1 MKRFIGPGVLVLS
14 ALLLVAGY
22 APSLL
27 AACEIKDAALQ
38 TAVLPL
44 QSSALTIGPDA
55 SNGTIIYRQHFRP
68 GNPVMIECSH
78 GAEPDQPAIIGEFS
92 GSGHLS
98 DWSDGTFP
106 AGTVYQTEVPGI
118 GMAVYA
124 WNSTQHTV
132 PFNYPLTSLQQN
144 KGSGWTP
151 QQGIEFDIVFIK
163 TGVIIPGSISGER
176 LPKVNYNFYSV
187 GQPQVNI
194 GSLSFSGVIN
204 IVSRT
209 CTTPDVFVPMGRYE
223 ISKTFKNNGSVS
235 PWQDASIKLTG
246 CPRFYGMVGSG
257 GGAGGQRIQGRK
269 ISNSISVTLSPNTQI
284 LDNGLG
290 IMGLISSK
298 ESATGVGI
306 QLAWG
311 EKSDPSPQPVTFG
324 ASQLFTLPDDGAA
337 QQSIPLL
344 ARYIQTAPQVT
355 AGKAEA
361 TATFTIYY
369 Y

>member
-1 MKRFIGPGVLVLS
+1 MKNLIRPEILVLS
-14 ALLLVAGY
+14 ALLLAGY
-22 APSLL
+22 SSSLL
-27 AACEIKDAALQ
+27 AACGIRDSALHA
-38 TAVLPL
+38 AVLPL

-68 GNPVMIECSH
+68 GSPMMIDCDNSA
-78 GAEPDQPAIIGEFS
+78 GPDQPAIIGEFS
-92 GSGHLS
+92 GSGRVS
-98 DWSDGTFP
+98 DWSDSTFP

-124 WNSTQHTV
+124 WNSTQYTV

-144 KGSGWTP
+144 NDSTWTP
-151 QQGIEFDIVFIK
+151 QPGIEFDIVLIK
-163 TGVIIPGSISGER
+163 TGVIIPGSIGGER

-194 GSLSFSGVIN
+194 GSLSFSGTIN

-209 CTTPDVFVPMGRYE
+209 CTTPDVSVPMGSYE
-223 ISKTFKNNGSVS
+223 ISNTFKSNGSVS

-257 GGAGGQRIQGRK
+257 VDANGQMIQGRK

-284 LDNGLG
+284 LDSGLG
-290 IMGLISSK
+290 IMGLRSSK
-298 ESATGVGI
+298 ESATGIGI

-324 ASQLFTLPDDGAA
+324 VSRLFTLPDNGAA
-337 QQSIPLL
+337 QQSVPLV

-355 AGKAEA
+355 PGKAEA